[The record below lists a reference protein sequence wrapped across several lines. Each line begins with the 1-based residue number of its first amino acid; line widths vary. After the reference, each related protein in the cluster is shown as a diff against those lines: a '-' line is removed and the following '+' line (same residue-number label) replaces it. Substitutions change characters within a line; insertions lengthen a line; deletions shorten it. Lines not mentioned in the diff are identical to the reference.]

1 MTDVT
6 TVINRVLE
14 ELGKEGFFIT
24 LSDILE
30 KGDTLKVVL
39 PGGVNIRKKA
49 DFNSDKTGY
58 LAQGDTFKVLDV
70 VKDGLLMNWYKIEH
84 GYIKVESDFYV
95 RG

>member
-24 LSDILE
+24 LSDILK

-39 PGGVNIRKKA
+39 PGGVNIRKKP
-49 DFNSDKTGY
+49 DHTSDKAGF
-58 LAQGDTFKVLDV
+58 LNQGASFEVLDV
-70 VKDGLLMNWYKIEH
+70 VKDNQLMNWYKIEH
-84 GYIKVESDFYV
+84 GYIKVEPDFYV